1 MTDQQKYKKLILL
14 YFCLIFISS
23 IIILFDKFLYPSDWT
38 TSEWLIN
45 YQGGFIRRGLI
56 GEILIQINK
65 FINTN
70 PRYLVYVFEIFSLFI
85 FYLLSYK
92 LISKLEINLILLVIL
107 FSPISFIFPLSDPE
121 SLGRKELILFCI
133 YIFYIN
139 SLIEK
144 NENKVLFI
152 ITILLPI
159 MFLIWDGAIIVLPF
173 FYFFYIYSKKA
184 INIKKI
190 ILSLLTFAPSLITI
204 LILFNTDV
212 SEENLKLMC
221 ESFNED
227 CFAGI
232 LFANQSVQNN
242 INYVSNQFEIEYLY
256 TYILIFTLSFLPIAC
271 FNAISKL
278 GYKNIILLICLMP
291 MLPLFYIASDWGRY
305 MHIFYIFYLF
315 STIYFIKNENLK
327 FINTSDKFFKNKF
340 YFKVLVFIYL
350 FSWYPK
356 SIMTDD
362 IGSLPYL
369 RVVDRVLEVLF

>member
-1 MTDQQKYKKLILL
+1 MTDQQKYKKFILL

-23 IIILFDKFLYPSDWT
+23 IIILFDKFLYPTDWT

-70 PRYLVYVFEIFSLFI
+70 PRYLVYVFEIFSLSI

-173 FYFFYIYSKKA
+173 FYFFYIYSKKV

-204 LILFNTDV
+204 LILFNTYV

-278 GYKNIILLICLMP
+278 GYKNIILFICLIP

-327 FINTSDKFFKNKF
+327 FINPSGIFF
-340 YFKVLVFIYL
+340 
-350 FSWYPK
+350 
-356 SIMTDD
+356 
-362 IGSLPYL
+362 
-369 RVVDRVLEVLF
+369 